1 MRPRLI
7 DKLTQLWRRL
17 LFYWRREAFD
27 RELAEEMRFHLE
39 MKIEENSKAGM
50 TPKEAR
56 YAAQRKFG
64 NQTLLKEVS
73 REMWGFNSLETLLQD
88 VRYSLRMMRCNPG
101 FTAVTV
107 LSLALGIGANTAI
120 FSVVNAVLLRPLPY
134 QDPDRLAILWT
145 ANTRQR
151 LPDGT
156 SYPNFKDWRD
166 QNHVFADLAVFH
178 RPQFTSVI
186 LTGADGPE
194 RIGAGVV
201 SANFFSVLGVPPA
214 LGRTFSFDEEL
225 RHDPVVVLSYG
236 LWQRWFG
243 ASPDVVGQTL
253 EVFYPRER
261 NESNSRKRL
270 QVIGVM
276 PAPFHFPNQEIQ
288 LWVPHDRHQ
297 QVRDA
302 DSFVVLGR
310 LQPKATF
317 REAQAE
323 MNTIASRLEQQYPDS
338 NASLGVN
345 VVPLLVEI
353 NGNHTQL
360 ALWVLLGAVVFV
372 LLIACTNV
380 ANLFLARGAAR
391 EREFA
396 VRAALGAGRARL
408 IRQLLTESAALSL
421 AAGLLSSR
429 KEGDEG
435 GSDSGVAARVKW
447 LLGVRRGRAGE
458 RPCSPEEPHQ
468 RF

>member
-1 MRPRLI
+1 MTWLRIFIHRLCGLFLKR
-7 DKLTQLWRRL
+7 KLEQ
-17 LFYWRREAFD
+17 
-27 RELAEEMRFHLE
+27 ELEDEIRSHLD
-39 MKIEENSKAGM
+39 MQIEDNLQRGM
-50 TPKEAR
+50 NLDEAR
-56 YAAQRKFG
+56 YEALRNFG
-64 NQTLLKEVS
+64 GVEQVKES
-73 REMWGFNSLETLLQD
+73 YRDRRSLPIVDSTFQD
-88 VRYSLRMMRCNPG
+88 LRYGLRMLFKHKG
-101 FTAVTV
+101 FTAVAV

-151 LPDGT
+151 LQDGT

-166 QNHVFADLAVFH
+166 QNQVFADLAVFH

-225 RHDPVVVLSYG
+225 HHDPVVVLSYG

-243 ASPDVVGQTL
+243 ASPEVIGQML

-261 NESNSRKRL
+261 NESNSRKKL

-276 PAPFHFPNQEIQ
+276 PAQFQFPNQETQ
-288 LWVPHDRHQ
+288 LWVPHDRHR
-297 QVRDA
+297 QVREA
-302 DSFVVLGR
+302 DNFVVLGR
-310 LQPKATF
+310 LKPKATF

-323 MNTIASRLEQQYPDS
+323 MNTIANRLEQQYPDS
-338 NASLGVN
+338 NAGLGVS

-353 NGNHTQL
+353 NGNNMQL
-360 ALWVLLGAVVFV
+360 ALWVLLGAVVLV

-380 ANLFLARGAAR
+380 ASLFLARGATR

-408 IRQLLTESAALSL
+408 IRQLLTES
-421 AAGLLSSR
+421 
-429 KEGDEG
+429 
-435 GSDSGVAARVKW
+435 
-447 LLGVRRGRAGE
+447 
-458 RPCSPEEPHQ
+458 
-468 RF
+468 

>member
-1 MRPRLI
+1 VRP
-7 DKLTQLWRRL
+7 
-17 LFYWRREAFD
+17 
-27 RELAEEMRFHLE
+27 
-39 MKIEENSKAGM
+39 
-50 TPKEAR
+50 
-56 YAAQRKFG
+56 
-64 NQTLLKEVS
+64 
-73 REMWGFNSLETLLQD
+73 
-88 VRYSLRMMRCNPG
+88 
-101 FTAVTV
+101 
-107 LSLALGIGANTAI
+107 LALGLGANPAI
-120 FSVVNAVLLRPLPY
+120 FSVVNAVLLRPLPS

-145 ANTRQR
+145 VNTRQR

-156 SYPNFKDWRD
+156 SYPNCKDWRD
-166 QNHVFADLAVFH
+166 QNQVFADLAVFQ

-214 LGRTFSFDEEL
+214 LGRTFSIDEEL

-261 NESNSRKRL
+261 DERISRKQL
-270 QVIGVM
+270 QGIGVR
-276 PAPFHFPNQEIQ
+276 PAPFHFPNQETQ

-338 NASLGVN
+338 NAGLGVN

-421 AAGLLSSR
+421 AAGLLGLLCAKAGMRALIALGQRSIPRLDEVSLDPRVLTFTLGVSLLAGLLFGLTPALKLSR
-429 KEGDEG
+429 LDPNESLKEGGRSAAG
-435 GSDSGVAARVKW
+435 GFGSRRARGWLVVVEFALAVMLLCGAGLLVRSFLAIQAVAPGFRTARV
-447 LLGVRRGRAGE
+447 LLMRVDL
-458 RPCSPEEPHQ
+458 
-468 RF
+468 